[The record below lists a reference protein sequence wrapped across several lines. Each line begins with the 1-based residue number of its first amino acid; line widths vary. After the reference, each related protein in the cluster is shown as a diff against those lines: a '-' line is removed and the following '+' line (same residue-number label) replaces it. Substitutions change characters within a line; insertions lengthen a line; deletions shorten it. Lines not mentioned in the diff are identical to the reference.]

1 MRKTA
6 EQEMVRDGRAA
17 VVAWLEGFAA
27 AVRSQDFAGGRA
39 MFAPDAIGFGTVAAV
54 ADGLDRLETDQWR
67 RVWTVTRGFTF
78 DVAAMRHGGCDAAY
92 WVAVPW
98 SSWGRDASG
107 REFERRGRATI
118 VLQREGERLVSRH
131 THFSFTPAGDADRR
145 AGPRR

>member
-1 MRKTA
+1 MQTTSD
-6 EQEMVRDGRAA
+6 QEIVCDGREA
-17 VVAWLEGFAA
+17 VVAWLEDFAA

-39 MFAPDAIGFGTVAAV
+39 MFAPDAIGFGTVATV

-67 RVWTVTRGFTF
+67 RVWTVTRGFSF
-78 DVAAMRHGGCDAAY
+78 DLTSMRHGGCDATY

-118 VLQREGERLVSRH
+118 VLQREGDRLVSKH
-131 THFSFTPAGDADRR
+131 THFSFAPADDADGR